1 MTPGLDMCAWMPWA
15 FVCVFMHGKDI
26 AAPAGW
32 LQPHPK
38 ALQLA
43 ASTCIVSDKTFVLK
57 MLLFRSFVIT
67 KLLFKGK
74 NTSKLK
80 VGYIFYSIMLYI
92 SAGWY
97 LLSTAGRVSNGW
109 GAGIEPISN
118 YMLVPSGSNR
128 TTMLQAKAIRQQ
140 TWSQPIDFLLGRG
153 EVKKHCG

>member
-1 MTPGLDMCAWMPWA
+1 MTPGLDMCAWMPWG

-43 ASTCIVSDKTFVLK
+43 ASTCIVSDKTFMLK
-57 MLLFRSFVIT
+57 CYYSDHLLLQNCYLRVKIHQSRKWVI
-67 KLLFKGK
+67 
-74 NTSKLK
+74 
-80 VGYIFYSIMLYI
+80 YDSIMLYI

-109 GAGIEPISN
+109 GAGVEPISN
-118 YMLVPSGSNR
+118 YMLIPSGSNR

-140 TWSQPIDFLLGRG
+140 TWSQHIDFLLGRG

>member
-1 MTPGLDMCAWMPWA
+1 M
-15 FVCVFMHGKDI
+15 CVFMHGKDI

-74 NTSKLK
+74 KYIK
-80 VGYIFYSIMLYI
+80 VESGLYLTPLCFI
-92 SAGWY
+92 Y
-97 LLSTAGRVSNGW
+97 LLVDIYSLQLGGSAMVGGLELSPSQIICWFPQEATGPRCSRPKPLDSKHDPSPLIFFLGGGR
-109 GAGIEPISN
+109 
-118 YMLVPSGSNR
+118 
-128 TTMLQAKAIRQQ
+128 
-140 TWSQPIDFLLGRG
+140 
-153 EVKKHCG
+153 

>member
-80 VGYIFYSIMLYI
+80 VGYIWLHYALYI
-92 SAGWY
+92 CWLIFTFY
-97 LLSTAGRVSNGW
+97 SNGW